1 MANKKGINMKVCVFG
16 FGQPDSKLHIS
27 SQLAKERGLE
37 MVAEPSGPEQFAS
50 VLRDAGGIDVAVVN
64 IGPGLDTVQR
74 ISHMSDCKVIGV
86 GDTGDA
92 KAVIG
97 AMKAGCCQLVSRP
110 ATIEDIRSAIDSIR
124 VAEGMRMSKRLC
136 IVGSSGA
143 AGATTV
149 ACHMAIELGALAGSA
164 AIVDL
169 DLELGGVSMF
179 FDINPGHC
187 LLDACRSDPDAAAL
201 RRMVTDV
208 DRVSILARPDSIR
221 DIGDITP
228 EAMDKVFL
236 SMAELFPYVIVDM
249 SRPNGELGASAMQGA
264 DCVAIVAQ
272 ANVMSMRNAVRVR
285 DAAAAAGVG
294 DDRVKL
300 ILNRCG
306 SACQKLDPAEVAQ
319 AFGGEVLASIPNDW
333 ENVCEC
339 LDLGKALP
347 ADSPA
352 RVEIRRAA
360 RRLIGAEPETPKR
373 RRGLCGLFSRVR

>member
-1 MANKKGINMKVCVFG
+1 MNVCVFG

-27 SQLAKERGLE
+27 SQLAKERGIKV
-37 MVAEPSGPEQFAS
+37 VAEPSGPEQLAS
-50 VLRDAGGIDVAVVN
+50 VLRDGGGIDVAVVN
-64 IGPGLDTVQR
+64 IGRGLDTVQR

-92 KAVIG
+92 KAVIE
-97 AMKAGCCQLVSRP
+97 AMRAGCCQLVPCP
-110 ATIEDIRSAIDSIR
+110 AAIEDVRSAIDSIR
-124 VAEGMRMSKRLC
+124 VAEGMRTSKRLC

-143 AGATTV
+143 AGATMV
-149 ACHMAIELGALAGSA
+149 ACHMAIEIGALTGSA
-164 AIVDL
+164 VIVDL
-169 DLELGGVSMF
+169 DLELGGVSTF

-187 LLDACRSDPDAAAL
+187 LVDACRSDPDAAAL

-208 DRVSILARPDSIR
+208 DRVSVLARPGNIQ
-221 DIGDITP
+221 DIGDITR

-236 SMAELFPYVIVDM
+236 SLAELFPCVIVDM
-249 SRPNGELGASAMQGA
+249 SRPNGELGASAMRNA

-285 DAAAAAGVG
+285 EAAAAAGVG

-306 SACQKLDPAEVAQ
+306 SACHKLGDTEIAQ

-333 ENVCEC
+333 ENVCKC

-347 ADSPA
+347 PESPA
-352 RVEIRRAA
+352 RMEIKRAA
-360 RRLIGAEPETPKR
+360 RRLIGAEPEAPKR
-373 RRGLCGLFSRVR
+373 RRGLRAIFRS